1 MRGADKGGASVETL
15 PAYKKCFFCGP
26 ATGGLALEV
35 RYAGG
40 KAFCDFTAHER
51 FQGYDGML
59 HGGIV
64 AGVLDEVMWWTLFA
78 QTKAVTATWKL
89 EVEFRR
95 PIVCGETYRASGEV
109 TGPARGGY
117 TLSGV
122 IEDRQGRACAR
133 ATGLFRKTKG
143 FRMEDVV
150 KLLDFRGVSGE
161 MRALFGINSVP
172 GPGT

>member
-1 MRGADKGGASVETL
+1 MRGTGPDGTHDGTL
-15 PAYKKCFFCGP
+15 PTYRKCFFCGP
-26 ATGGLALEV
+26 ATGGLALQLK
-35 RYAGG
+35 YAEG
-40 KAFCDFTAHER
+40 KAFCEFIAHER

-78 QTKAVTATWKL
+78 ETKVLAATWKL

-95 PIVCGETYRASGEV
+95 PIVCGKSYRSRGEV
-109 TGPARGGY
+109 TGPVRGGY
-117 TLSGV
+117 SLSGV
-122 IEDRQGRACAR
+122 IEDEEGRACAR

-143 FRMEDVV
+143 FRMEDLV
-150 KLLDFRGVSGE
+150 KLLDFRGVSDE
-161 MRALFGINSVP
+161 VRALFGINTVP